1 MYLLTRPTTGEL
13 MENYQ
18 ILKNRLSDHKY
29 ITFTGET
36 MPKRLLIDR
45 TKFLRKGGKYK
56 FKAMRMSDGK
66 VHLWVLDLYYDDNMQ
81 LLKCI
86 EPGEPVGA
94 EDFEKI
100 YAIANNWL
108 NS

>member
-1 MYLLTRPTTGEL
+1 MA
-13 MENYQ
+13 NYE

-29 ITFTGET
+29 ITFTGDT

-45 TKFLRKGGKYK
+45 TQYIRKGGKYK
-56 FKAMRMSDGK
+56 FKAMRMSNGEINVFVMDK
-66 VHLWVLDLYYDDNMQ
+66 YFDHNQQ
-81 LLKCI
+81 LLKRI
-86 EPGEPVGA
+86 EPTEPVGA

-100 YAIANNWL
+100 YTIANNWL

>member
-1 MYLLTRPTTGEL
+1 MA
-13 MENYQ
+13 NYE

-29 ITFTGET
+29 ITFTGDT

-45 TKFLRKGGKYK
+45 TQFLRKGGKYK
-56 FKAMRMSDGK
+56 FKAMRMSNGEINVFVMDK
-66 VHLWVLDLYYDDNMQ
+66 YLDHNQQ
-81 LLKCI
+81 LLKRI

-100 YAIANNWL
+100 YSIAINWL

>member
-1 MYLLTRPTTGEL
+1 MG
-13 MENYQ
+13 NYE

-29 ITFTGET
+29 ITFTGDT

-45 TKFLRKGGKYK
+45 AQFLRKGGKYK
-56 FKAMRMSDGK
+56 FKAMLMSDGN
-66 VHLWVLDLYYDDNMQ
+66 VHLWVLDKYYEHNMQ
-81 LLKCI
+81 LLKRI
-86 EPGEPVGA
+86 DTGESARA